1 MRARSWAGPNRSWV
15 RRKGSRAAATHGA
28 VGDAP
33 DAEAIKNAA
42 AASFAAEYGPG
53 PGAPIVVVVPA
64 FNETG
69 SIAAVIGAI
78 PARIGDLD
86 TEIVVVDD
94 GSTDSTASVARGAGA
109 MVCHLSVNLGQ
120 GHALRLGYRLAS
132 QRRAR
137 LIATVDADGQFD
149 PTELPAL
156 IAPLVSGA
164 ADFVNGSRRLGRSE
178 SSDPVR
184 KLGVVVFSALFR
196 ILTGV
201 GVTDP
206 ACGLTGLWRGNPRTG
221 ATAPGPIPN
230 VGTPDRCHRPR
241 FPRRGGARDRL
252 RPYHRRFQKGWESRL
267 RVPVRASGAHQLVG
281 FEACGS
287 TAPDVRVGS
296 GAKTTVSYS
305 TNLRMKKT
313 PDTARYEPATS
324 TVCQARLGETETAR
338 AAAQWVTRADAAKV
352 TATTSR

>member
-1 MRARSWAGPNRSWV
+1 VRVRSWAVPNRSWV

-42 AASFAAEYGPG
+42 AVSFAAEYSPG

-64 FNETG
+64 FNESG

-94 GSTDSTASVARGAGA
+94 GSTDSTASEARGAGA

-178 SSDPVR
+178 TSDPVR

-206 ACGLTGLWRGNPRTG
+206 ACGLRAFGVEIPEQVPLRQAQYQTSELLIGVIAHGFRVVEVPVTVYARTSGVSKKGGNLAYGYRFGRVVITSWWASRP
-221 ATAPGPIPN
+221 AA
-230 VGTPDRCHRPR
+230 RPR
-241 FPRRGGARDRL
+241 R
-252 RPYHRRFQKGWESRL
+252 
-267 RVPVRASGAHQLVG
+267 
-281 FEACGS
+281 
-287 TAPDVRVGS
+287 T
-296 GAKTTVSYS
+296 
-305 TNLRMKKT
+305 
-313 PDTARYEPATS
+313 
-324 TVCQARLGETETAR
+324 
-338 AAAQWVTRADAAKV
+338 
-352 TATTSR
+352 

>member
-1 MRARSWAGPNRSWV
+1 MRTRSWARPNRGWV
-15 RRKGSRAAATHGA
+15 LRKGSGSEATHGA

-42 AASFAAEYGPG
+42 AASFVAEYGPG
-53 PGAPIVVVVPA
+53 PGAPIAVVVPA
-64 FNETG
+64 FNEIG
-69 SIAAVIGAI
+69 SIAAVIAAV

-94 GSTDSTASVARGAGA
+94 GSTDLTASAARSAGA
-109 MVCHLSVNLGQ
+109 MVGQLSVNLGQ

-156 IAPLVSGA
+156 IAPLVTGA

-178 SSDPVR
+178 TSDPVR

-196 ILTGV
+196 LLTGV

-206 ACGLTGLWRGNPRTG
+206 ACGLRAFRVEIPEQVPLRQAQYQTSELLIGVIARGFR
-221 ATAPGPIPN
+221 
-230 VGTPDRCHRPR
+230 VV
-241 FPRRGGARDRL
+241 
-252 RPYHRRFQKGWESRL
+252 E
-267 RVPVRASGAHQLVG
+267 VPVTVYARTSGTSKKGGNLAYGYRFGRVVLTSWWASRPAARH
-281 FEACGS
+281 
-287 TAPDVRVGS
+287 
-296 GAKTTVSYS
+296 
-305 TNLRMKKT
+305 RM
-313 PDTARYEPATS
+313 
-324 TVCQARLGETETAR
+324 
-338 AAAQWVTRADAAKV
+338 
-352 TATTSR
+352 